1 MLVIEIANVRVSAHR
16 RNNKVSF
23 RGPEHSIL
31 INAAFWENTE
41 IMSTENLDF
50 DSKK

>member
-1 MLVIEIANVRVSAHR
+1 M
-16 RNNKVSF
+16 SF

-50 DSKK
+50 NSKKEIEKTKSLPKLIF